1 MKVRGRDSTVKWRR
15 SPGKAISH
23 QASSLKQY
31 PVRLIHGVQR
41 ADRGEGEILKKVA
54 VVFNGGTISMKVDPK
69 LKAAV
74 PSLTGEEIMSL
85 VTGIEDYAKVESF
98 YFSSFPS
105 PHMTPHIM
113 MDLAHLIRELTA
125 RDFDGVVVTHGT
137 DTLEETAYL
146 VDLTVKTD
154 KPVVF
159 TGSMRSGSE
168 LGYDGPSNLAAAIC
182 TAASPTSRGRGVL
195 ICLNGE
201 LNTASEATKANS
213 MALNAF
219 RTPTF
224 GPVGIVDNNMV
235 IFYRSSVRH
244 ECHEID
250 ELVSEVALIK
260 SCSGM
265 DSSFINFA
273 IGRGDKGIVIE
284 AMGRGNIPPEMV
296 PGVQNAIKAGIPVVI
311 VSRCYEG
318 RVYDTYGYPGG
329 GKHLRN
335 IGVILGD
342 NLNGQKARIK
352 LMVALSAAPNLTIVK
367 DWFEKD
373 LYSTIGNP

>member
-1 MKVRGRDSTVKWRR
+1 
-15 SPGKAISH
+15 
-23 QASSLKQY
+23 
-31 PVRLIHGVQR
+31 
-41 ADRGEGEILKKVA
+41 LKKVA

-69 LKAAV
+69 IKAAV

-105 PHMTPHIM
+105 PHMTPKIM
-113 MDLAHLIRELTA
+113 MDLAKLIRDLTLS
-125 RDFDGVVVTHGT
+125 DFDGVVVTHGT

-146 VDLTVKTD
+146 VDLIVNTD
-154 KPVVF
+154 KPIVF

-182 TAASPTSRGRGVL
+182 TAASDLSRGRGVL
-195 ICLNGE
+195 VCLNGE
-201 LNTASEATKANS
+201 LNTAAEVTKANS

-235 IFYRSSVRH
+235 IFYRYSIRH
-244 ECHEID
+244 ECHEIS
-250 ELVSEVALIK
+250 ELVSEVSLIK
-260 SCSGM
+260 SCAGM
-265 DSSFINFA
+265 DSSFIDFA
-273 IGRGDKGIVIE
+273 VQRGDKGIVIE
-284 AMGRGNIPPEMV
+284 AMGRGNIPPDMV
-296 PGVQNAIKAGIPVVI
+296 PGIKNAIAAGIPVVI
-311 VSRCYEG
+311 VSRCFEG

-329 GKHLRN
+329 GKNLRN

-342 NLNGQKARIK
+342 DLNGQKARIK
-352 LMVALSAAPNLTIVK
+352 LMVALSATPDLNQVK
-367 DWFEKD
+367 EWFEKD
-373 LYSTIGNP
+373 LYATIGSN